1 MSTNPAALALTVALL
16 LASPAVLGAA
26 AAKSPAEAR
35 ALFETK
41 CGPCHGK
48 TGQPAP
54 MFAKMGVR
62 AFVDAEWQ
70 KSRTDAELR
79 ASIEAGRPG
88 TAMRSFKGELKPE
101 ELDALVRHIRTLP
114 AAQGR

>member
-1 MSTNPAALALTVALL
+1 MTAPRAALAVTFALL
-16 LASPAVLGAA
+16 LSAPAVLAA

-41 CGPCHGK
+41 CAPCHGK

-54 MFAKMGVR
+54 MFAKLGVR

-70 KSRTDAELR
+70 RSRTDAELR
-79 ASIEAGRPG
+79 ASIEAGKPG
-88 TAMRSFKGELKPE
+88 TAMRAFRGELKTE
-101 ELDALVRHIRTLP
+101 ELDALVRYIRALAAAP
-114 AAQGR
+114 AK